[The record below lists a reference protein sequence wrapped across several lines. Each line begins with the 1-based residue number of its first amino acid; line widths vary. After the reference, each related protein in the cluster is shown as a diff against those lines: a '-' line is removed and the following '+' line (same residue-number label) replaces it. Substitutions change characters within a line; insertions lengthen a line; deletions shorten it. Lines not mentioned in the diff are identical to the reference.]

1 MGCAQSRVNDDEA
14 VTRCKERRQWMKA
27 AMAARNA
34 FAAAHSAYAASLKD
48 TGAALSEFGQVAAH
62 DSVHSSSSSSSSS
75 SGGRTSATG
84 APVITAPVQLPA
96 ETLLPPPP
104 PLPEFSSSPLH
115 RSISMPDLPKKFP
128 SKIHQAAPIL
138 EDDNEGDDEAEEEN
152 DGGLNRRRR
161 RPSEVAGGSPSLS
174 PFPAPPPPPQREAW
188 DFFGLTDENMPVPS
202 LNQAGGIRPEREE
215 APEEKIETSA
225 PPPPVAKHDEMVGGD
240 DEPVTPQKVVVE
252 TPLAPKVPRNQKHGG
267 TAHHHHHHTASA
279 PTLEARR
286 GKTVPAAPPSID
298 LMKVLTDLDDL
309 FLGASESTNEVSKV
323 LEATRMHYHSNFVDS
338 RGTIIL
344 FVIFLFR
351 SFDVE

>member
-14 VTRCKERRQWMKA
+14 VTSS
-27 AMAARNA
+27 
-34 FAAAHSAYAASLKD
+34 AHSAYAASLKD

-62 DSVHSSSSSSSSS
+62 DSPP
-75 SGGRTSATG
+75 T
-84 APVITAPVQLPA
+84 

-161 RPSEVAGGSPSLS
+161 PSEVAGGSPSLS
-174 PFPAPPPPPQREAW
+174 PSPAPPPPQREAW

-225 PPPPVAKHDEMVGGD
+225 PPPPVAKHDVMVGGD